1 MKAKAMIAGVVASIA
16 VTAHPGRAHHAFSV
30 EFDVDQPLQLRG
42 RVVMVEWINPHAWF
56 HLDVTDED
64 GAVTRWRI
72 EAGTPN
78 ALFRRGV
85 TRDSLAAGTEIVV
98 DGYRAR
104 DGTNTANG
112 RDMTFPDG
120 RRIFLSNQP
129 VGDRQ

>member
-1 MKAKAMIAGVVASIA
+1 MKAKEILVGVMASIA
-16 VTAHPGRAHHAFSV
+16 VTATPGWAHHAFSV
-30 EFDVDQPLQLRG
+30 EFDVNQPLQLRG

-64 GAVTRWRI
+64 GTVTRWRV

-85 TRDSLAAGTEIVV
+85 TRDSLAAGTEIVI

-120 RRIFLSNQP
+120 RQIFLSNQP
-129 VGDRQ
+129 VGEQQ

>member
-1 MKAKAMIAGVVASIA
+1 
-16 VTAHPGRAHHAFSV
+16 
-30 EFDVDQPLQLRG
+30 
-42 RVVMVEWINPHAWF
+42 MVEWINPHAWF
-56 HLDVTDED
+56 HIDVTDED
-64 GAVTRWRI
+64 GNVTRWRI

-120 RRIFLSNQP
+120 RRIFLSNPP
-129 VGDRQ
+129 VRDRQ